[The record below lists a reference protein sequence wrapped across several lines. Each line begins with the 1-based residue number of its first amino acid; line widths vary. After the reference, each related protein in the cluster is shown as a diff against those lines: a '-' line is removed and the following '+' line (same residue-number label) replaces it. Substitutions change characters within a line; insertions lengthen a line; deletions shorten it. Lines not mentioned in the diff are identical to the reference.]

1 MTPDTEDRVL
11 CRLEGRVEELSALV
25 HQLHADLQQLRA
37 EITAGLQQVNARI
50 DKMLLVM
57 LAIGGGVVAALLGI
71 IAALV
76 VLIFRT
82 G

>member
-1 MTPDTEDRVL
+1 MTADTEDRAL
-11 CRLEGRVEELSALV
+11 GRLEGRIEELSALV
-25 HQLHADLQQLRA
+25 HQLHADLV
-37 EITAGLQQVNARI
+37 AGLQQVNARI
-50 DKMLLVM
+50 DKLLLAM
-57 LAIGGGVVAALLGI
+57 IAIGGGVLAALLGI